1 MTWPVIKLFV
11 KKSWLWLKTYWY
23 FPLAIIYTLI
33 MWLVFRK
40 NVAATLGVL
49 EIRSDSYKEQI
60 TTINTLHK
68 AETEEK
74 EKINKKFVETLE
86 KVDVELKK
94 NNDKLDRNKKKRIKE
109 IVEKHSDDPE
119 RLAQLVKESFGFEI
133 VE

>member
-1 MTWPVIKLFV
+1 VTWPVIKLFV

>member
-1 MTWPVIKLFV
+1 MSWLATKLFV

-23 FPLAIIYTLI
+23 FPIVFLYTLV
-33 MWLVFRK
+33 LYVVLRK
-40 NVAATLGVL
+40 DSSAAIGVL
-49 EIRSDSYKEQI
+49 GIRSDSYKEQI
-60 TTINTLHK
+60 KTIETFHK
-68 AETEEK
+68 AEADEK

-94 NNDKLDRNKKKRIKE
+94 SNDKLDRNKKKRVKE
-109 IVEKHSDDPE
+109 IVEKHSDNPE

>member
-1 MTWPVIKLFV
+1 VSWLATKLFV

-23 FPLAIIYTLI
+23 FPIVFLYTLV
-33 MWLVFRK
+33 LYVVLRK
-40 NVAATLGVL
+40 DSSAAIGVL
-49 EIRSDSYKEQI
+49 GIRSDSYKEQI
-60 TTINTLHK
+60 KTIETFHK
-68 AETEEK
+68 AEADEK

-94 NNDKLDRNKKKRIKE
+94 SNDKLDRNKKKRVKE
-109 IVEKHSDDPE
+109 IVEKHSDNPE

>member
-1 MTWPVIKLFV
+1 MSWIATKLFI

-23 FPLAIIYTLI
+23 FPLAFFYTLFLY
-33 MWLVFRK
+33 MFFK
-40 NVAATLGVL
+40 KDSPAAIGVL
-49 EIRSDSYKEQI
+49 GIRSDSYKEQI
-60 TTINTLHK
+60 KTIDTLHK
-68 AETEEK
+68 AEADEK

-94 NNDKLDRNKKKRIKE
+94 SNDKLDRNKKKRVKE
-109 IVEKHSDDPE
+109 IVEKHSDNPE

>member
-1 MTWPVIKLFV
+1 MSWIATKLFI

-23 FPLAIIYTLI
+23 FPLAFFYTLFLY
-33 MWLVFRK
+33 MFFK
-40 NVAATLGVL
+40 KDSSAAIGVL
-49 EIRSDSYKEQI
+49 GIRSDSYKEQI
-60 TTINTLHK
+60 KTIDTLHK
-68 AETEEK
+68 AEADEK

-94 NNDKLDRNKKKRIKE
+94 NNDKLDRNKKKRVKE